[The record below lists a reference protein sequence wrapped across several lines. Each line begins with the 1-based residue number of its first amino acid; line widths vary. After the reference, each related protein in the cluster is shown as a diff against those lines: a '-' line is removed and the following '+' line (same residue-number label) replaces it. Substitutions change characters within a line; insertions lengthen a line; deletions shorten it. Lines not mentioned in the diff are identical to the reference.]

1 MTNREVV
8 NFLNACL
15 KESEDTFGPF
25 RKVQMECYDR
35 YRSFRDYSK
44 KKDWQHKI
52 VVPSVYP
59 AIKGASGLLK
69 RILMKS
75 DKFFEFT
82 PERQDDAPQK
92 MDPVTGQPI
101 KDMMDNFARG
111 FTRKV
116 RFHMDEAE
124 FIEKFEEG
132 VESAL
137 AVMIGALRFSP
148 VNVEDARIVWGPI
161 PVVDPNTGQPVI
173 DPATG
178 KAVVQKHD
186 FLKETTKRAKLKIEV
201 VNPLLL
207 HFPLDRS
214 WIIEESRPQ
223 LHTLIENAEGIPWD
237 KKELNRL
244 VKEDFGSAART
255 EADNQRLLMLKI
267 KEPKNKYRREVVL
280 HTYWGSVT
288 DEKGK
293 IVVKDGYFIVANQK
307 YLLLKPAPSPY
318 WLRKHPYVFIN
329 PLKVLFQCIGAG
341 MIDGIRPIIN
351 ALDNIVNIMGD
362 KALFALLAPS
372 EVNVDALKD
381 PQQAEGGL
389 TPGKMFKTK
398 GPLGQAFHQ
407 QQGGDIP
414 QGGFSFAEFLKNSV
428 QNYTGWTEFIQ
439 GMQGRRDVTA
449 TEVNRKTEASS
460 LAFENIASSIE
471 KSGVIE
477 SVEVSRDM
485 TVQFFMDPLLNP
497 ETDDIFRQ
505 EGFDIENLP
514 EAQKYAFLNK
524 RYPIKVRGLSAF
536 FDKQADRQ
544 DIIMAIEVLAKIPP
558 LLQRL
563 DLDEFLTRFFNTFD
577 WPNPDQLVL
586 DMPAAIP
593 GAPGTVDPV
602 TGQPIPPGIDPATGQ
617 PLPPGPGVTPGAPP
631 GGPAVTPGVPPAA
644 PMPGPPGEGAPMD
657 PNVVMELL
665 KAAGSRIH
673 SGAVQ

>member
-1 MTNREVV
+1 MTSQEVV

-15 KESEDTFGPF
+15 TESQDTFGPF
-25 RKVQMECYDR
+25 RKVQTECYDR

-75 DKFFEFT
+75 DKFFEFK

-92 MDPVTGQPI
+92 MDPQTGQPI

-116 RFHMDEAE
+116 RFHLDEAE

-132 VESAL
+132 VESSL
-137 AVMIGALRFSP
+137 SVMIGALRFSP
-148 VNVEDARIVWGPI
+148 VNVEDARVVWGPI
-161 PVVDPNTGQPVI
+161 PLVDPNTGQPAI
-173 DPATG
+173 DEATG
-178 KAVVQKHD
+178 KAVVQKYD
-186 FLKETTKRAKLKIEV
+186 FVKETTKRAKLKIEV

-223 LHTLIENAEGIPWD
+223 LYTLLENSEGIPWD

-244 VKEDFGSAART
+244 VREDFGSAART
-255 EADNQRLLMLKI
+255 EADQQRLLMLKI

-293 IVVKDGYFIVANQK
+293 IIVKDGYFIVANQK
-307 YLLLKPAPSPY
+307 YLLLKPSPSPY
-318 WLRKHPYVFIN
+318 WLRKHPYVFIS

-341 MIDGIRPIIN
+341 MIDGIRPILN
-351 ALDNIVNIMGD
+351 ALDNIINIAGD

-372 EVNVDALKD
+372 EVNVEALKD

-414 QGGFSFAEFLKNSV
+414 PGAFSLAEFFKNSV

-477 SVEVSRDM
+477 SVEVARDL
-485 TVQFFMDPLLNP
+485 TVQYFMDSLLNP

-524 RYPIKVRGLSAF
+524 RYPIKVQGLSAF
-536 FDKQADRQ
+536 FDKQSDRQ
-544 DIIMAIEVLAKIPP
+544 DIIMAIEVLAKIPA

-586 DMPAAIP
+586 DMPAVLPPP
-593 GAPGTVDPV
+593 GGVDPV
-602 TGQPIPPGIDPATGQ
+602 TGQPIPPAE
-617 PLPPGPGVTPGAPP
+617 PGVTAPGAP
-631 GGPAVTPGVPPAA
+631 GGPAVTPAVPPPAGA
-644 PMPGPPGEGAPMD
+644 PAPGPGGGPPMD